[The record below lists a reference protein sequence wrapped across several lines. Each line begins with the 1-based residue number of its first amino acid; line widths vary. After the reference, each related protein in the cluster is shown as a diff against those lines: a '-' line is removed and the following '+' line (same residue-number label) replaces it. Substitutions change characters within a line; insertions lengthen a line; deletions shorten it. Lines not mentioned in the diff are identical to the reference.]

1 MRRTAAPKANT
12 GAEGEGTRV
21 RRTAAPKANAA
32 AEGEERPVT
41 GRVTAGRPRQ
51 KQRTRQALLH
61 AAARLMQQGRR
72 PALEEIAEAALV
84 SRATAYRYVPN
95 VEALYLEA
103 SIDIETPAPDEALR
117 GAPAEDAVGRLEHVD
132 GVLHAMIAAHEA
144 PLRMMLAQSLERSAR
159 GEADQ
164 ALPARQ
170 NRRTPLIEAALG
182 PASERFQPA
191 ALRKLKHALA
201 LVLGPEAM
209 VVFKDV
215 LRLDAAEARR
225 VRRWAIRALVAAA
238 QPAGQQR

>member
-1 MRRTAAPKANT
+1 MT
-12 GAEGEGTRV
+12 GQ
-21 RRTAAPKANAA
+21 P
-32 AEGEERPVT
+32 P
-41 GRVTAGRPRQ
+41 AGRPRQ

-61 AAARLMQQGRR
+61 AAAQLMQQGRR

-84 SRATAYRYVPN
+84 SRATAYRYFPN

-117 GAPAEDAVGRLEHVD
+117 GAPPEDVVGRLEHVD
-132 GVLHAMIAAHEA
+132 EALHTMIAAHEA
-144 PLRMMLAQSLERSAR
+144 PLRMMLAQSLQRTAR
-159 GEADQ
+159 GEIDEE
-164 ALPARQ
+164 LPPRQ

-182 PASERFQPA
+182 PSSGRFKPA

-215 LRLDAAEARR
+215 LRLDDAEARR

-238 QPAGQQR
+238 QPPGPQARQHR

>member
-1 MRRTAAPKANT
+1 MSGPQ
-12 GAEGEGTRV
+12 
-21 RRTAAPKANAA
+21 
-32 AEGEERPVT
+32 PV
-41 GRVTAGRPRQ
+41 GRHRQ

-84 SRATAYRYVPN
+84 SRATAYRYFPN
-95 VEALYLEA
+95 VDALHLEA
-103 SIDIETPAPDEALR
+103 SIDIETPAPDDALR
-117 GAPAEDAVGRLEHVD
+117 GAHPDDAVARLEQVD
-132 GVLHAMIAAHEA
+132 DALHAMIAANEA

-159 GEADQ
+159 GEADA

-182 PASERFQPA
+182 PSSGRFKPA

-215 LRLDAAEARR
+215 LRLDEAEARR
-225 VRRWAIRALVAAA
+225 VRRWTIRALVAAA
-238 QPAGQQR
+238 QQPGPPARQRR